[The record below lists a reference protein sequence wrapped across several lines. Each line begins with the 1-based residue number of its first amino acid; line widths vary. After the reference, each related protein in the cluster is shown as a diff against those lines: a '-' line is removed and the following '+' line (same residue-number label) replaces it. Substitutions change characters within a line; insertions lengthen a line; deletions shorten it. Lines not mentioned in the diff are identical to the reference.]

1 MPKTVTERLV
11 QFFLSYVVMI
21 CVLLAS
27 HKILDYERSRLEL
40 FQKQEHDKKM
50 LQEEARTDQLTGLY
64 NRLAMNICFSEINSD
79 TNASSSYILVIA
91 DLDSFKHVNDTFGHV
106 RGDAIL
112 YRVGAIIA
120 KNCKGGLAFRY
131 GGDEYLIIGEC
142 DNEDEVKDLV
152 AHMEEG
158 IKKQVRR
165 MSLPFELSASCGYIM
180 TDPTS
185 SLTLAEYIKQADDV
199 MYEHKKQ
206 SYEAEGYKR

>member
-1 MPKTVTERLV
+1 MK
-11 QFFLSYVVMI
+11 
-21 CVLLAS
+21 
-27 HKILDYERSRLEL
+27 H
-40 FQKQEHDKKM
+40 
-50 LQEEARTDQLTGLY
+50 
-64 NRLAMNICFSEINSD
+64 IND
-79 TNASSSYILVIA
+79 N
-91 DLDSFKHVNDTFGHV
+91 FGHLQ
-106 RGDAIL
+106 GDLAIRTIANAIL
-112 YRVGAIIA
+112 QQAPESWIAI
-120 KNCKGGLAFRY
+120 RY

-142 DNEDEVKDLV
+142 DDENEVKELV